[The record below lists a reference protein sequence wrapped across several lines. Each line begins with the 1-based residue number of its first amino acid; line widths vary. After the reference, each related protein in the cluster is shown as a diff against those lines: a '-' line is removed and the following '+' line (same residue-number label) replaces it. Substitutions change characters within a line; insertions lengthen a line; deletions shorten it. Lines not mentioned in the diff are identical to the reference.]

1 MQPQIPAT
9 TGRLSTPSAAADSAR
24 GDKFLG
30 ECAANTGVSLNV
42 RGWCSFPGLKSPGS
56 LRNPRF
62 TTVLLCLR
70 PIAVPGRDSQWS
82 RLRQVLERIGTV
94 DGQSRDTDESERFRV
109 YEKESL
115 FHD

>member
-62 TTVLLCLR
+62 TTVYWVCDRLLYR
-70 PIAVPGRDSQWS
+70 G
-82 RLRQVLERIGTV
+82 ETV
-94 DGQSRDTDESERFRV
+94 NGAD
-109 YEKESL
+109 
-115 FHD
+115 